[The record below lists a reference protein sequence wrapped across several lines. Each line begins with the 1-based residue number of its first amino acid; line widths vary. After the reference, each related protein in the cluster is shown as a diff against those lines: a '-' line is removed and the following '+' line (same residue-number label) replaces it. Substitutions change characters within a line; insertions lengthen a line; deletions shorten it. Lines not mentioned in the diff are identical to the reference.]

1 MAKYKDADEL
11 LKRLNACKYPAEKT
25 TNRQASYNTA
35 ISDACRIVDA
45 IPAADVAELRC
56 GKWEKGKCS
65 VCGFDW
71 HNIQYEKTKVN
82 KSPYCPNCGAKMRK

>member
-1 MAKYKDADEL
+1 MGGAKMSKQ
-11 LKRLNACKYPAEKT
+11 KYIEAEKFVEHFGDWYT
-25 TNRQASYNTA
+25 EEGTENGFIGTVKALVEQM
-35 ISDACRIVDA
+35 
-45 IPAADVAELRC
+45 PAADVAELRC